1 MKHKVIN
8 FLKST
13 KPFFKKFEFL
23 LNRTKKSFKTQ
34 LKLHSKSNIF
44 TYFVMKNKSNTLEKM
59 KIETLLANLAQN
71 SGFKDPYG
79 ASHFPIYNTATF
91 DLKKQEGNDTIYD
104 YSRSDNP
111 TRNALENIFAK
122 AENGFG
128 CVCTNTGIAAISVLF
143 ETVLKNGDTVLV
155 ENDSYGGTY
164 RLLKVL
170 AEKNDIK
177 TIYTDFTKLNLVE
190 EELKNN
196 EIALVLCESPTNPSL
211 KIIDLEAIAVLSKKY
226 NTLFAVDNSMCTFV
240 SQKPLDLGAD
250 ISFFSTTKFISGH
263 GSVIAGAVVSKT
275 EELHKKVRFYAN
287 AYGNAQSPMDVFL
300 TSLGLPTLVYRM
312 KAQEESAL
320 KIAKFLKTFPQIKSV
335 KFPALEDFEQK
346 ELAKKQMSIVPAVLT
361 IQLENEEAADK
372 LINKTKLF
380 GKKVSFGT
388 SDSRLEIPAQMSHA
402 TNSKDSLD
410 SKGIDNATIR
420 VSIGLENTED
430 LIEDLSQALQ

>member
-1 MKHKVIN
+1 
-8 FLKST
+8 
-13 KPFFKKFEFL
+13 
-23 LNRTKKSFKTQ
+23 
-34 LKLHSKSNIF
+34 
-44 TYFVMKNKSNTLEKM
+44 M
-59 KIETLLANLAQN
+59 KIETLLANLALN
-71 SGFKDPYG
+71 SDFKDPYG

-91 DLKKQEGNDTIYD
+91 DLKKQEGNERIYD

-170 AEKNDIK
+170 SEKNNIK
-177 TIYTDFTKLNLVE
+177 TIYTDFTNLNLVE

-196 EIALVLCESPTNPSL
+196 EIALILCESPTNPSL
-211 KIIDLEAIAVLSKKY
+211 KIIDLEEIGKLSKKY
-226 NTLFAVDNSMCTFV
+226 NTLFAVDNSMATFV

-250 ISFFSTTKFISGH
+250 FSVFSTTKFISGH
-263 GSVIAGAVVSKT
+263 GSVTAGAVVSKT
-275 EELHKKVRFYAN
+275 KELHQKVRFYAN
-287 AYGNAQSPMDVFL
+287 AYGNAQSPMDVYL

-320 KIAKFLKTFPQIKSV
+320 KIAKFLKNFPQIKSV
-335 KFPALEDFEQK
+335 KFPALEDFEQHD
-346 ELAKKQMSIVPAVLT
+346 LAKKQMSIIPAVLT
-361 IQLENEEAADK
+361 IQLQDEETANQ
-372 LINKTKLF
+372 LINNTKLF

-388 SDSRLEIPAQMSHA
+388 SDSRLEIPAKMSHA
-402 TNSKDSLD
+402 TNSKDSLA
-410 SKGIDNATIR
+410 SKGIDNATVRIS
-420 VSIGLENTED
+420 VGLENTED

>member
-1 MKHKVIN
+1 
-8 FLKST
+8 
-13 KPFFKKFEFL
+13 
-23 LNRTKKSFKTQ
+23 
-34 LKLHSKSNIF
+34 
-44 TYFVMKNKSNTLEKM
+44 MKNKSNTLEKM

-177 TIYTDFTKLNLVE
+177 TIYTDFTNLNLVE

-335 KFPALEDFEQK
+335 KYPALEDFEQK

-361 IQLENEEAADK
+361 IQLENEEAANK
-372 LINKTKLF
+372 LINNTKLF

>member
-1 MKHKVIN
+1 
-8 FLKST
+8 
-13 KPFFKKFEFL
+13 
-23 LNRTKKSFKTQ
+23 
-34 LKLHSKSNIF
+34 
-44 TYFVMKNKSNTLEKM
+44 MKNKSNTLEKM

-177 TIYTDFTKLNLVE
+177 TIYTDFTNLNLVE
-190 EELKNN
+190 EKLKNN
-196 EIALVLCESPTNPSL
+196 EIALILCESPTNPSL

-275 EELHKKVRFYAN
+275 EELHKKLRFYAN

-335 KFPALEDFEQK
+335 KYPALEDFEQK

-361 IQLENEEAADK
+361 IQLENEEAANK
-372 LINKTKLF
+372 LISNTKLF

-410 SKGIDNATIR
+410 SKGIDNATVR

>member
-1 MKHKVIN
+1 
-8 FLKST
+8 
-13 KPFFKKFEFL
+13 
-23 LNRTKKSFKTQ
+23 
-34 LKLHSKSNIF
+34 
-44 TYFVMKNKSNTLEKM
+44 M
-59 KIETLLANLAQN
+59 KIETLLANLALN
-71 SGFKDPYG
+71 SDFKDPYG

-91 DLKKQEGNDTIYD
+91 DLKKQEGNERIYD

-170 AEKNDIK
+170 AEKNEIK
-177 TIYTDFTKLNLVE
+177 TIYTDFTNLNLVE

-196 EIALVLCESPTNPSL
+196 EISLILCESPTNPSL
-211 KIIDLEAIAVLSKKY
+211 KIIDLEEIGKLSKKY
-226 NTLFAVDNSMCTFV
+226 NTLFAVDNSMATFV

-250 ISFFSTTKFISGH
+250 FSVFSTTKFISGH
-263 GSVIAGAVVSKT
+263 GSVTAGAVVSKT
-275 EELHKKVRFYAN
+275 KELHQKVRFFAN
-287 AYGNAQSPMDVFL
+287 AYGNAQSPMDVYL

-320 KIAKFLKTFPQIKSV
+320 KIAKFLKNFPQIKSV
-335 KFPALEDFEQK
+335 KFPALEDFEQYD
-346 ELAKKQMSIVPAVLT
+346 LAKKQMSIIPSVLT
-361 IQLENEEAADK
+361 IQLQDEETANQ
-372 LINKTKLF
+372 LINNTKLF

-388 SDSRLEIPAQMSHA
+388 SDSRLEIPAKMSHA
-402 TNSKDSLD
+402 TNSKDSLA
-410 SKGIDNATIR
+410 SKGIDNATVRIS
-420 VSIGLENTED
+420 VGLENTED

>member
-1 MKHKVIN
+1 
-8 FLKST
+8 
-13 KPFFKKFEFL
+13 
-23 LNRTKKSFKTQ
+23 
-34 LKLHSKSNIF
+34 
-44 TYFVMKNKSNTLEKM
+44 M

-177 TIYTDFTKLNLVE
+177 TIYTDFTNLNLVE

-240 SQKPLDLGAD
+240 SQKPLDLGAN

-335 KFPALEDFEQK
+335 KYPALEDFEQK

-361 IQLENEEAADK
+361 IQLENEETADK

-410 SKGIDNATIR
+410 SKGIDNATVR

>member
-1 MKHKVIN
+1 
-8 FLKST
+8 
-13 KPFFKKFEFL
+13 
-23 LNRTKKSFKTQ
+23 
-34 LKLHSKSNIF
+34 
-44 TYFVMKNKSNTLEKM
+44 M

-91 DLKKQEGNDTIYD
+91 DLKKQEGNDNIYD

-128 CVCTNTGIAAISVLF
+128 CVCTNTGIAAVSVLF

-177 TIYTDFTKLNLVE
+177 TIYTDFTNLNLVE

-196 EIALVLCESPTNPSL
+196 KITLVLCESPTNPSL

-361 IQLENEEAADK
+361 IQLENEEATNK

-410 SKGIDNATIR
+410 SKGIDNATVR

>member
-1 MKHKVIN
+1 
-8 FLKST
+8 
-13 KPFFKKFEFL
+13 
-23 LNRTKKSFKTQ
+23 
-34 LKLHSKSNIF
+34 
-44 TYFVMKNKSNTLEKM
+44 M

-177 TIYTDFTKLNLVE
+177 TIYTDFTNLNLVE

-361 IQLENEEAADK
+361 IQLENEEAANK
-372 LINKTKLF
+372 LINNTKLF

-410 SKGIDNATIR
+410 SKGIDNATVR

>member
-1 MKHKVIN
+1 
-8 FLKST
+8 
-13 KPFFKKFEFL
+13 
-23 LNRTKKSFKTQ
+23 
-34 LKLHSKSNIF
+34 
-44 TYFVMKNKSNTLEKM
+44 MKNKSNTLEKM

-177 TIYTDFTKLNLVE
+177 TIYTDFTNLNLVE

-196 EIALVLCESPTNPSL
+196 KITLVLCESPTNPSL

-275 EELHKKVRFYAN
+275 EELHQKVRFYAN

-361 IQLENEEAADK
+361 IQLKNEEAANK

-410 SKGIDNATIR
+410 SKGIDNATVR

>member
-1 MKHKVIN
+1 
-8 FLKST
+8 
-13 KPFFKKFEFL
+13 
-23 LNRTKKSFKTQ
+23 
-34 LKLHSKSNIF
+34 
-44 TYFVMKNKSNTLEKM
+44 M

-177 TIYTDFTKLNLVE
+177 TIYTDFTNLNLVE

-196 EIALVLCESPTNPSL
+196 KIALVLCESPTNPSL

-361 IQLENEEAADK
+361 IQLENEEAANK
-372 LINKTKLF
+372 LINNTKLF

-410 SKGIDNATIR
+410 SKGIDNATVR

>member
-1 MKHKVIN
+1 
-8 FLKST
+8 
-13 KPFFKKFEFL
+13 
-23 LNRTKKSFKTQ
+23 
-34 LKLHSKSNIF
+34 
-44 TYFVMKNKSNTLEKM
+44 M

-177 TIYTDFTKLNLVE
+177 TIYTDFTNLNLVE

-196 EIALVLCESPTNPSL
+196 KITLVLCESPTNPSL

-335 KFPALEDFEQK
+335 KYPALEDFEQK

-361 IQLENEEAADK
+361 IQLENEEAANK
-372 LINKTKLF
+372 LINNTKLF

-410 SKGIDNATIR
+410 SKGIDNATVR

>member
-1 MKHKVIN
+1 
-8 FLKST
+8 
-13 KPFFKKFEFL
+13 
-23 LNRTKKSFKTQ
+23 
-34 LKLHSKSNIF
+34 
-44 TYFVMKNKSNTLEKM
+44 MKNKSNTLEKM

-177 TIYTDFTKLNLVE
+177 TIYTDFTNLNLVE

-196 EIALVLCESPTNPSL
+196 KIALVLCESPTNPSL

-320 KIAKFLKTFPQIKSV
+320 KIAKFLKTFSQIKSV
-335 KFPALEDFEQK
+335 KYPALEDFEQK

-361 IQLENEEAADK
+361 IQLENEEAANK
-372 LINKTKLF
+372 LISNTKLF

-410 SKGIDNATIR
+410 SKGIDNATVR

>member
-1 MKHKVIN
+1 
-8 FLKST
+8 
-13 KPFFKKFEFL
+13 
-23 LNRTKKSFKTQ
+23 
-34 LKLHSKSNIF
+34 
-44 TYFVMKNKSNTLEKM
+44 MKNKSNTLKKM

-177 TIYTDFTKLNLVE
+177 TIYTDFTNLNLVE

-196 EIALVLCESPTNPSL
+196 KIALVLCESPTNPSL

-226 NTLFAVDNSMCTFV
+226 NTLFAVDNSMCTFA

-275 EELHKKVRFYAN
+275 EELHQKVRFYAN

-335 KFPALEDFEQK
+335 KYPALEDFEQK

-361 IQLENEEAADK
+361 IQLKNEEAADK

-402 TNSKDSLD
+402 TNSKDSLA

>member
-1 MKHKVIN
+1 
-8 FLKST
+8 
-13 KPFFKKFEFL
+13 
-23 LNRTKKSFKTQ
+23 
-34 LKLHSKSNIF
+34 
-44 TYFVMKNKSNTLEKM
+44 M

-177 TIYTDFTKLNLVE
+177 TIYTDFTNLNLVE
-190 EELKNN
+190 EELKNK

-361 IQLENEEAADK
+361 IQLENEEAANK
-372 LINKTKLF
+372 LISNTKLF

-410 SKGIDNATIR
+410 SKGIDNATVR

>member
-1 MKHKVIN
+1 
-8 FLKST
+8 
-13 KPFFKKFEFL
+13 
-23 LNRTKKSFKTQ
+23 
-34 LKLHSKSNIF
+34 
-44 TYFVMKNKSNTLEKM
+44 MKNKSNTLEKM

>member
-1 MKHKVIN
+1 
-8 FLKST
+8 
-13 KPFFKKFEFL
+13 
-23 LNRTKKSFKTQ
+23 
-34 LKLHSKSNIF
+34 
-44 TYFVMKNKSNTLEKM
+44 MKNKSNTLEKM

-177 TIYTDFTKLNLVE
+177 TIYTDFTNLNLVE

-196 EIALVLCESPTNPSL
+196 KIALVLCESPTNPSL

-361 IQLENEEAADK
+361 IQLENEKAANK

-410 SKGIDNATIR
+410 SKGIDNATVR

>member
-1 MKHKVIN
+1 
-8 FLKST
+8 
-13 KPFFKKFEFL
+13 
-23 LNRTKKSFKTQ
+23 
-34 LKLHSKSNIF
+34 
-44 TYFVMKNKSNTLEKM
+44 M

-177 TIYTDFTKLNLVE
+177 TIYTDFTNLNLVE

>member
-1 MKHKVIN
+1 
-8 FLKST
+8 
-13 KPFFKKFEFL
+13 
-23 LNRTKKSFKTQ
+23 
-34 LKLHSKSNIF
+34 
-44 TYFVMKNKSNTLEKM
+44 M

-177 TIYTDFTKLNLVE
+177 TIYTDFTNLNLVE

-196 EIALVLCESPTNPSL
+196 KITLVLCESPTNPSL

-361 IQLENEEAADK
+361 IQLENEEATNK

-410 SKGIDNATIR
+410 SKGIDNATVR

>member
-1 MKHKVIN
+1 
-8 FLKST
+8 
-13 KPFFKKFEFL
+13 
-23 LNRTKKSFKTQ
+23 
-34 LKLHSKSNIF
+34 
-44 TYFVMKNKSNTLEKM
+44 M
-59 KIETLLANLAQN
+59 KIETLLANLALN
-71 SGFKDPYG
+71 SDFKDPYG

-91 DLKKQEGNDTIYD
+91 DLKKQEGNERIYD

-170 AEKNDIK
+170 SEKNNIK
-177 TIYTDFTKLNLVE
+177 TIYTDFTNLNLVE

-196 EIALVLCESPTNPSL
+196 EISLILCESPTNPSL
-211 KIIDLEAIAVLSKKY
+211 KIIDLEEIGKLSKKY
-226 NTLFAVDNSMCTFV
+226 NTLFAVDNSMATFV

-250 ISFFSTTKFISGH
+250 FSVFSTTKFISGH
-263 GSVIAGAVVSKT
+263 GSVTAGAVVSKT
-275 EELHKKVRFYAN
+275 KELHQKVRFYAN
-287 AYGNAQSPMDVFL
+287 AYGNAQSPMDVYL

-320 KIAKFLKTFPQIKSV
+320 IIAKFLKNFPQIKSV
-335 KFPALEDFEQK
+335 KFPALEDFEQYG
-346 ELAKKQMSIVPAVLT
+346 LAKKQMSIIPAVLT
-361 IQLENEEAADK
+361 IQFQDEETANQ
-372 LINKTKLF
+372 LINNTKLF
-380 GKKVSFGT
+380 EKKVSYGT
-388 SDSRLEIPAQMSHA
+388 SDSRLEIPAKMSHA
-402 TNSKDSLD
+402 TNSKDSLA
-410 SKGIDNATIR
+410 SKGIDNATVRIS
-420 VSIGLENTED
+420 VGLENTED

>member
-1 MKHKVIN
+1 
-8 FLKST
+8 
-13 KPFFKKFEFL
+13 
-23 LNRTKKSFKTQ
+23 
-34 LKLHSKSNIF
+34 
-44 TYFVMKNKSNTLEKM
+44 MKNKSNTLEKM

-177 TIYTDFTKLNLVE
+177 TIYTDFTNLNLVE
-190 EELKNN
+190 EELKNK

-361 IQLENEEAADK
+361 IQLENEEAANK
-372 LINKTKLF
+372 LISNTKLF

-410 SKGIDNATIR
+410 SKGIDNATVR

>member
-1 MKHKVIN
+1 
-8 FLKST
+8 
-13 KPFFKKFEFL
+13 
-23 LNRTKKSFKTQ
+23 
-34 LKLHSKSNIF
+34 
-44 TYFVMKNKSNTLEKM
+44 M

-177 TIYTDFTKLNLVE
+177 TIYTDFTNLNLVE

-300 TSLGLPTLVYRM
+300 TSLGLPTLIYRM

-335 KFPALEDFEQK
+335 KFPALEDFEQI

-361 IQLENEEAADK
+361 IQLENEEAANK
-372 LINKTKLF
+372 LINNTKLF

>member
-1 MKHKVIN
+1 
-8 FLKST
+8 
-13 KPFFKKFEFL
+13 
-23 LNRTKKSFKTQ
+23 
-34 LKLHSKSNIF
+34 
-44 TYFVMKNKSNTLEKM
+44 MKNKSNTLKKM

-177 TIYTDFTKLNLVE
+177 TIYTDFTNLNLVE

-196 EIALVLCESPTNPSL
+196 KIALVLCESPTNPSL

-361 IQLENEEAADK
+361 IQLENEEATNK

-410 SKGIDNATIR
+410 SKGIDNATVR

>member
-1 MKHKVIN
+1 
-8 FLKST
+8 
-13 KPFFKKFEFL
+13 
-23 LNRTKKSFKTQ
+23 
-34 LKLHSKSNIF
+34 
-44 TYFVMKNKSNTLEKM
+44 MKNKSNTLKKM

-177 TIYTDFTKLNLVE
+177 TIYTDFTNLNLVE

-196 EIALVLCESPTNPSL
+196 KIALVLCESPTNPSL

-226 NTLFAVDNSMCTFV
+226 NTLFAVDNSMCTFA

-335 KFPALEDFEQK
+335 KYPALEDFEQK

-361 IQLENEEAADK
+361 IQLENEEAANK
-372 LINKTKLF
+372 LISNTKLF

-410 SKGIDNATIR
+410 SKGIDNATVR

>member
-1 MKHKVIN
+1 
-8 FLKST
+8 
-13 KPFFKKFEFL
+13 
-23 LNRTKKSFKTQ
+23 
-34 LKLHSKSNIF
+34 
-44 TYFVMKNKSNTLEKM
+44 MKNKSNTLKKM

-177 TIYTDFTKLNLVE
+177 TIYTDFTNLNLVE
-190 EELKNN
+190 EALKNN
-196 EIALVLCESPTNPSL
+196 EIALVLCECPTNPTL
-211 KIIDLEAIAVLSKKY
+211 KIIDLEAITVLSKKY

-300 TSLGLPTLVYRM
+300 TSLGLPTLIYRM

-335 KFPALEDFEQK
+335 KFPALEDFEQI

-361 IQLENEEAADK
+361 IQLENEEAANK
-372 LINKTKLF
+372 LINNTKLF

-402 TNSKDSLD
+402 TNSKDSLA
-410 SKGIDNATIR
+410 SKGIDNATVRIS
-420 VSIGLENTED
+420 VGLENTED

>member
-1 MKHKVIN
+1 
-8 FLKST
+8 
-13 KPFFKKFEFL
+13 
-23 LNRTKKSFKTQ
+23 
-34 LKLHSKSNIF
+34 
-44 TYFVMKNKSNTLEKM
+44 M

-128 CVCTNTGIAAISVLF
+128 CVCTNTGIAAVSVLF

-177 TIYTDFTKLNLVE
+177 TIYTDFTNLNLVE
-190 EELKNN
+190 EKLKNN

-275 EELHKKVRFYAN
+275 EELHQKVRFYAN

-361 IQLENEEAADK
+361 IQLENEEAANK

-410 SKGIDNATIR
+410 SKGIDNATVR

>member
-1 MKHKVIN
+1 
-8 FLKST
+8 
-13 KPFFKKFEFL
+13 
-23 LNRTKKSFKTQ
+23 
-34 LKLHSKSNIF
+34 
-44 TYFVMKNKSNTLEKM
+44 M

-177 TIYTDFTKLNLVE
+177 TIYTDFTNLNLVE

-335 KFPALEDFEQK
+335 KYPALEDFEQK

-361 IQLENEEAADK
+361 IQLENEEAANK

-388 SDSRLEIPAQMSHA
+388 SDSRLEIPAKMSHA
-402 TNSKDSLD
+402 TNSKDSLA
-410 SKGIDNATIR
+410 SKGIDNATVRIS
-420 VSIGLENTED
+420 VGLENTED

>member
-1 MKHKVIN
+1 
-8 FLKST
+8 
-13 KPFFKKFEFL
+13 
-23 LNRTKKSFKTQ
+23 
-34 LKLHSKSNIF
+34 
-44 TYFVMKNKSNTLEKM
+44 MKNKSNTLEKM

-104 YSRSDNP
+104 YS

-177 TIYTDFTKLNLVE
+177 TIYTDFTNPNLVE

-196 EIALVLCESPTNPSL
+196 KIALVLCESPTNPSL

-335 KFPALEDFEQK
+335 KYPALEDFEQK

-361 IQLENEEAADK
+361 IQLENEEAANK
-372 LINKTKLF
+372 LISNTKLF

-410 SKGIDNATIR
+410 SKGIDNATVR

>member
-1 MKHKVIN
+1 LKYKVIN

-13 KPFFKKFEFL
+13 KPFFKKIEFF

-128 CVCTNTGIAAISVLF
+128 CVCTNTGIAAVSVLF

-177 TIYTDFTKLNLVE
+177 TIYTDFTNLNLVE

-196 EIALVLCESPTNPSL
+196 KIALVLCESPTNPSL

-335 KFPALEDFEQK
+335 KYPALEDFEQK

-361 IQLENEEAADK
+361 IQLENEEAANK

-410 SKGIDNATIR
+410 SKGIDNATVR

>member
-1 MKHKVIN
+1 
-8 FLKST
+8 
-13 KPFFKKFEFL
+13 
-23 LNRTKKSFKTQ
+23 
-34 LKLHSKSNIF
+34 
-44 TYFVMKNKSNTLEKM
+44 MKNKSNTLEKM

-177 TIYTDFTKLNLVE
+177 TIYTDFTNLNLVE

-196 EIALVLCESPTNPSL
+196 KIALVLCESPTNPSL

-226 NTLFAVDNSMCTFV
+226 NTLFAVDNSMCTFA

-275 EELHKKVRFYAN
+275 EELHQKVRFYAN

-361 IQLENEEAADK
+361 IQLENEEAANK
-372 LINKTKLF
+372 LINNTKLF

-410 SKGIDNATIR
+410 SKGIDNATVR

>member
-1 MKHKVIN
+1 
-8 FLKST
+8 
-13 KPFFKKFEFL
+13 
-23 LNRTKKSFKTQ
+23 
-34 LKLHSKSNIF
+34 
-44 TYFVMKNKSNTLEKM
+44 M
-59 KIETLLANLAQN
+59 KIETLLANLALN
-71 SGFKDPYG
+71 SDFKDPYG

-91 DLKKQEGNDTIYD
+91 DLKKQEGNDRIYD

-170 AEKNDIK
+170 SEKNNIK
-177 TIYTDFTKLNLVE
+177 TIYTDFTNLNLVE

-196 EIALVLCESPTNPSL
+196 EISLILCESPTNPSL
-211 KIIDLEAIAVLSKKY
+211 KIIDLEEIGKLSKKY
-226 NTLFAVDNSMCTFV
+226 NTLFAVDNSMATFV

-250 ISFFSTTKFISGH
+250 FSVFSTTKFISGH
-263 GSVIAGAVVSKT
+263 GSVTAGAVVSKT
-275 EELHKKVRFYAN
+275 KELHQKVRFFAN
-287 AYGNAQSPMDVFL
+287 AYGNAQSPMDVYL

-320 KIAKFLKTFPQIKSV
+320 KIAKFLKNFPQIESV
-335 KFPALEDFEQK
+335 KFPALEDFEQCD
-346 ELAKKQMSIVPAVLT
+346 LAKKQMSIIPAVLT
-361 IQLENEEAADK
+361 IQLQDEETANQ
-372 LINKTKLF
+372 LINNTKLF

-388 SDSRLEIPAQMSHA
+388 SDSRLEIPAKMSHA
-402 TNSKDSLD
+402 TNSKDSLA
-410 SKGIDNATIR
+410 SKGIDNATVRIS
-420 VSIGLENTED
+420 VGLENTED

>member
-1 MKHKVIN
+1 
-8 FLKST
+8 
-13 KPFFKKFEFL
+13 
-23 LNRTKKSFKTQ
+23 
-34 LKLHSKSNIF
+34 
-44 TYFVMKNKSNTLEKM
+44 MKNKSNTLKKM

-177 TIYTDFTKLNLVE
+177 TIYTDFTNLNLVE

-300 TSLGLPTLVYRM
+300 TSLGLPTLIYRM

-335 KFPALEDFEQK
+335 KFPALEDFEQI

-361 IQLENEEAADK
+361 IQLENEEAANK
-372 LINKTKLF
+372 LINNTKLF